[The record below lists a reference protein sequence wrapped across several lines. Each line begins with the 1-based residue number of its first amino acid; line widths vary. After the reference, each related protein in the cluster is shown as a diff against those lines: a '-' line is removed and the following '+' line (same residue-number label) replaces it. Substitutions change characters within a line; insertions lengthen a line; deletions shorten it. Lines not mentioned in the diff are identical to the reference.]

1 MRGMGRSGLL
11 ALALVIGAAACGG
24 GNAAPPSAPVPT
36 RTTTTYP
43 HLSAGHVSTCL
54 IVDVNRVTCWGLL
67 DTATPSPETVA
78 PRPLG
83 VVGAVQVDGGLGY
96 QCAIDGAG
104 RASCRSQGGDFERL
118 ELGAA
123 AVTLAVAGDRA
134 CAIVDG
140 NQLRC
145 WKNGPDPKPSSVP
158 GIENVIGL
166 ALGIAHTCALRRDGK
181 VLCWGSNEAGML
193 GDGTT
198 ASRGA
203 PQIVAGLDD
212 VVRIASNKAHTCALR
227 GDGTVHCWGLGDDG
241 QLGDGLK
248 RPRDG
253 MAVRPVQV
261 VGLRDV
267 SAISVGGA
275 HACALRAGHVLCWG
289 GNGVGQVGDGTTEQ
303 RPAPVEVPMLDDV
316 IEIAAGAGHQCALRR
331 DRSVWCWGNGA
342 MGQTGQGPVKTTLRP
357 ARVRGLSL

>member
-1 MRGMGRSGLL
+1 MGRVGVP
-11 ALALVIGAAACGG
+11 ALALVVATACGG
-24 GNAAPPSAPVPT
+24 NAVPPSSPVPT
-36 RTTTTYP
+36 RATTTYP
-43 HLSAGHVSTCL
+43 RLSAGHVSTCL
-54 IVDVNRVTCWGLL
+54 VVDVNRVACWGLL
-67 DTATPSPETVA
+67 ETTRPLALPSAETVA
-78 PRPLG
+78 PRALG

-96 QCAIDGAG
+96 HCAIDGSG
-104 RASCRSQGGDFERL
+104 RAMCRSQGADFERI
-118 ELGAA
+118 ELGPA
-123 AVTLAVAGDRA
+123 AVALAVAGERA

-140 NQLRC
+140 NQVRC
-145 WKNGPDPKPSSVP
+145 WKSGPNPEPSSVP
-158 GIENVIGL
+158 GVENVVGL
-166 ALGIAHTCALRRDGK
+166 ALGVAHTCALRRDGK
-181 VLCWGSNEAGML
+181 VLCWGGNEAGML

-203 PQIVAGLDD
+203 PAPVVGLDD
-212 VVRIASNKAHTCALR
+212 VVRIASSKAHTCALR

-241 QLGDGLK
+241 QLGDGVK

-267 SAISVGGA
+267 SAIAVGGA
-275 HACALRAGHVLCWG
+275 HACALRAGHVFCWG

-303 RPAPVEVPMLDDV
+303 RPAPVEVPLLDDV
-316 IEIAAGAGHQCALRR
+316 IEIAAGAGHQCALRH

-357 ARVRGLSL
+357 ARVRGL